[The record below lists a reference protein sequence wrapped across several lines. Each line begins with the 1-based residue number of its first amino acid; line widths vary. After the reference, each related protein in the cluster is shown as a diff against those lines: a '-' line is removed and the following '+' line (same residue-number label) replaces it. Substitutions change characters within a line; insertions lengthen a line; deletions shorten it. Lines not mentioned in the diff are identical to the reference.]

1 VLLVTAVEWYA
12 SVARTEEEE
21 EEGVGLW
28 AALLLVEL
36 SVWLSLPLHLL
47 AKLTTGI

>member
-1 VLLVTAVEWYA
+1 VPTEWYA
-12 SVARTEEEE
+12 LARKEEEE
-21 EEGVGLW
+21 EDEEVGLD

>member
-1 VLLVTAVEWYA
+1 VPTEWYA
-12 SVARTEEEE
+12 LARKEEDEE
-21 EEGVGLW
+21 VGLD

>member
-1 VLLVTAVEWYA
+1 VLLEWYA

-21 EEGVGLW
+21 EEEEVGLA